1 MDVVKVRADANDDA
15 ELVALVARAQRR
27 DPRAEAELFERFAG
41 NLAGILERLLGS
53 VADAEDA
60 LQDTFVIALSQ
71 LGRLRDPAAAGA
83 WLTGIAVH
91 QAQRRFR
98 RRRLLRVLGLDRG
111 VRDAGLAELA
121 APTTPPEVRETL
133 RRLDGFLA
141 ELAPSLRL
149 AWMLRNV
156 EGESL
161 TDIARACRCSLATA
175 KRRIATADARLR
187 KQLNIGDEP

>member
-1 MDVVKVRADANDDA
+1 MKLSADANDEA
-15 ELVALVARAQRR
+15 ELVALVIRAQRR
-27 DPRAEAELFERFAG
+27 EPSAEAELFERFAG
-41 NLAGILERLLGS
+41 TLAGILERLLAS

-71 LGRLRDPAAAGA
+71 LGQLRDPAAVGS

-98 RRRLLRVLGLDRG
+98 RRRLLRVLGLNRS

-121 APTTPPEVRETL
+121 APATPPEVRETL
-133 RRLDGFLA
+133 RRLDGLLA
-141 ELAPSLRL
+141 ALAPSLRL

-156 EGESL
+156 EGQSL
-161 TDIARACRCSLATA
+161 SETARACRCSLATV
-175 KRRIATADARLR
+175 KRRIAAADRRLR
-187 KQLNIGDEP
+187 KQLNLGDEP

>member
-1 MDVVKVRADANDDA
+1 MSADANDEA
-15 ELVALVARAQRR
+15 ELVALVVRAQRR
-27 DPRAEAELFERFAG
+27 DRSAEAVLFERFAG
-41 NLAGILERLLGS
+41 KLVGMLERLLGS

-71 LGRLRDPAAAGA
+71 LGRLRDPAAVAS

-98 RRRLLRVLGLDRG
+98 RRRLLRVLGLDRRI
-111 VRDAGLAELA
+111 RDAGLAELA

-133 RRLDGFLA
+133 HRLDGLLA
-141 ELAPSLRL
+141 RLAPSLRV

-161 TDIARACRCSLATA
+161 TEIARACRCSLATV

>member
-1 MDVVKVRADANDDA
+1 MSADANDEA
-15 ELVALVARAQRR
+15 ELVALVIRAQRR
-27 DPRAEAELFERFAG
+27 DPSAEAELFERFAG
-41 NLAGILERLLGS
+41 KLAGILERLLGS

-71 LGRLRDPAAAGA
+71 LGRLRDPALAGS

-98 RRRLLRVLGLDRG
+98 RRRLLRVFGLDRG

-121 APTTPPEVRETL
+121 AITTPPEVRETL

-161 TDIARACRCSLATA
+161 TEIARACHCSLATA
-175 KRRIATADARLR
+175 KRRIATADKRLR